1 MLESLRSFLSG
12 KTLLIFVTIMAIPF
26 VFFGSTAVG
35 TIFTTYGKV
44 NGLEV
49 SQADLNSANNTI
61 NQRLVDTYGDD
72 FSIDQIPEDMLL
84 ERVKEEII
92 YQKTLLSQTRDMG
105 ILVSEDA
112 AKKGIMLSPNFQS
125 GGQFDEIAFETA
137 IRTQGYTPNDYI
149 TIVSEGMAKNYLIDS
164 ISSSFRTQGYTPND
178 YITIVSEGMAKNY
191 LIDSISSSFFTLDS
205 EILDLA
211 KLLEQERDITFTKI
225 DFNTLKSTIQA
236 DLTEAEAY
244 YSANSIEFYS
254 DEARSMNYIMLN
266 NNDYR
271 SLVEVPENYLAEA
284 YDDYV
289 QRIEMRSE
297 KRASHIMVDL
307 MNYESKDDALKV
319 ITSAQDE
326 LNSGKD
332 FNEVVLGFSEDI
344 ISKELE
350 GDIGYSSGDVF
361 PEEFES
367 SLSKMS
373 EGEVSNIIFSDATNS
388 FHILKLT
395 EINKEEANPFDDM
408 KDDLLEELISAE
420 SEALMDEDRDIIDNA
435 ILDNLSLEEVASTLN
450 IEIQTAEDLTI
461 ENFDF
466 EIKNSQII
474 QTLFSIPAGF
484 NSAEV
489 IELEDGMIVMG
500 LSSIQESKL
509 MPFDAVTE
517 NVFDSVKDEKS
528 LALSLSVQKSLNDDK
543 DFDLSASYLSQDS
556 FVGIK
561 RYSSL
566 LPAEVIQKAFI
577 SPINEQ
583 FQVSAS
589 NGDSYLMTVNSI
601 KNPDE
606 EFLEALGEEYKE
618 FSRGQVSNKMA
629 TLVFDEL
636 RNSAKVNLQNL

>member
-137 IRTQGYTPNDYI
+137 I
-149 TIVSEGMAKNYLIDS
+149 
-164 ISSSFRTQGYTPND
+164 RTQGYTPND

-395 EINKEEANPFDDM
+395 EINKEEANAFDDM

-577 SPINEQ
+577 SPMNEQ

>member
-72 FSIDQIPEDMLL
+72 FSIDQIPEDILL
-84 ERVKEEII
+84 EMVKEEII
-92 YQKTLLSQTRDMG
+92 SQKTLLSQTRDMG
-105 ILVSEDA
+105 ILVSEDS

-149 TIVSEGMAKNYLIDS
+149 SIVREGI
-164 ISSSFRTQGYTPND
+164 
-178 YITIVSEGMAKNY
+178 AKNY

-211 KLLEQERDITFTKI
+211 KLLEQERNISFTKI
-225 DFNTLKSTIQA
+225 DLNTLKSTIQA

-244 YSANSIEFYS
+244 YAANSIEFFS
-254 DEARSMNYIMLN
+254 DESRSMNYIILN

-271 SLVEVPENYLAEA
+271 SLVDVPENYLEEA

-307 MNYESKDDALKV
+307 INYESKDAALKI
-319 ITSAQDE
+319 ITSAKDE

-332 FNEVVLGFSEDI
+332 FIDVVLEYSEDI

-361 PEEFES
+361 PEEFET

-373 EGEVSNIIFSDATNS
+373 KGEISDVIFSEATNS

-395 EINKEEANPFDDM
+395 EINKEEASAFDDM
-408 KDDLLEELISAE
+408 KDDLLEELMSAE

-435 ILDNLSLEEVASTLN
+435 ILDNLSLEEVASSLN
-450 IEIQTAEDLTI
+450 TEIQTADNLTI

-466 EIKNSQII
+466 EIKNTQII
-474 QTLFSIPAGF
+474 QTLFSIPSGF

-489 IELEDGMIVMG
+489 VELDDGMLVMG
-500 LSSIQESKL
+500 LNSIQESEL
-509 MPFDAVTE
+509 MPFEAVAE
-517 NVFDSVKDEKS
+517 KVFDSVKNEKS
-528 LALSLSVQKSLNDDK
+528 LALSLSVQKSLESDK
-543 DFDLSASYLSQDS
+543 DFDASASYISQDN

-583 FQVSAS
+583 FQISSS
-589 NGDSYLMTVNSI
+589 NGDSYLMTVNLI

-618 FSRGQVSNKMA
+618 FSKSQVSNKMA

>member
-84 ERVKEEII
+84 EMVKEEII
-92 YQKTLLSQTRDMG
+92 SQKTLLSQTRDMG

-137 IRTQGYTPNDYI
+137 I
-149 TIVSEGMAKNYLIDS
+149 
-164 ISSSFRTQGYTPND
+164 RTQGYTPND

-297 KRASHIMVDL
+297 KRASHIMIDL

-373 EGEVSNIIFSDATNS
+373 EGEVSDIIFSDATNS

-395 EINKEEANPFDDM
+395 EINKEEANAFDDM

>member
-49 SQADLNSANNTI
+49 SQADLNAANNTV
-61 NQRLVDTYGDD
+61 NQRLLETYGDD
-72 FSIDQIPEDMLL
+72 FSTDLIPEDMLL
-84 ERVKEEII
+84 EMVKEEII
-92 YQKTLLSQTRDMG
+92 SAKTFLSQTRDMG
-105 ILVSEDA
+105 ILVSEDD
-112 AKKGIMLSPNFQS
+112 AKNQIMLSPNFQT

-137 IRTQGYTPNDYI
+137 IRTQGFTPNDYI
-149 TIVSEGMAKNYLIDS
+149 TTV
-164 ISSSFRTQGYTPND
+164 R
-178 YITIVSEGMAKNY
+178 EGMAKNY

-205 EILDLA
+205 EILNLA
-211 KLLEQERDITFTKI
+211 KLIEQERDITFTKI
-225 DFNTLKSTIQA
+225 DFNSLKSTVQA
-236 DLTEAEAY
+236 DLVEAQEY
-244 YSANSIEFYS
+244 YATNSINFYS
-254 DEARSMNYIMLN
+254 DEERSMNYIMLN
-266 NNDYR
+266 NDDYR
-271 SLVEVPENYLAEA
+271 SSVQVPENYLEEA
-284 YDDYV
+284 YEDYV
-289 QRIEMRSE
+289 QRIAMRSE

-373 EGEVSNIIFSDATNS
+373 EGELSNIIFSDATNS

-395 EINKEEANPFDDM
+395 EINKEEANAFDDM

-420 SEALMDEDRDIIDNA
+420 SEALMDEDRNIVDNA

-618 FSRGQVSNKMA
+618 FSKGPVSNKMA

>member
-164 ISSSFRTQGYTPND
+164 ISSSF
-178 YITIVSEGMAKNY
+178 
-191 LIDSISSSFFTLDS
+191 FTLDS

-297 KRASHIMVDL
+297 KRASHIMIDL

-577 SPINEQ
+577 SPMNEQ

>member
-1 MLESLRSFLSG
+1 
-12 KTLLIFVTIMAIPF
+12 
-26 VFFGSTAVG
+26 
-35 TIFTTYGKV
+35 
-44 NGLEV
+44 
-49 SQADLNSANNTI
+49 
-61 NQRLVDTYGDD
+61 
-72 FSIDQIPEDMLL
+72 
-84 ERVKEEII
+84 
-92 YQKTLLSQTRDMG
+92 
-105 ILVSEDA
+105 
-112 AKKGIMLSPNFQS
+112 
-125 GGQFDEIAFETA
+125 
-137 IRTQGYTPNDYI
+137 
-149 TIVSEGMAKNYLIDS
+149 
-164 ISSSFRTQGYTPND
+164 
-178 YITIVSEGMAKNY
+178 
-191 LIDSISSSFFTLDS
+191 
-205 EILDLA
+205 
-211 KLLEQERDITFTKI
+211 
-225 DFNTLKSTIQA
+225 
-236 DLTEAEAY
+236 
-244 YSANSIEFYS
+244 
-254 DEARSMNYIMLN
+254 
-266 NNDYR
+266 
-271 SLVEVPENYLAEA
+271 VPENYLAEA

-395 EINKEEANPFDDM
+395 EINKEEANAFDDM
-408 KDDLLEELISAE
+408 KDDLLEELINAE

-474 QTLFSIPAGF
+474 QTLFSIPTGF

>member
-72 FSIDQIPEDMLL
+72 FSIDQIPEDMIL

-137 IRTQGYTPNDYI
+137 I
-149 TIVSEGMAKNYLIDS
+149 
-164 ISSSFRTQGYTPND
+164 RTQGYTPND

-395 EINKEEANPFDDM
+395 EINKEEANAFDDM

-577 SPINEQ
+577 SPMNEQ

>member
-137 IRTQGYTPNDYI
+137 I
-149 TIVSEGMAKNYLIDS
+149 
-164 ISSSFRTQGYTPND
+164 RTQGYTPND